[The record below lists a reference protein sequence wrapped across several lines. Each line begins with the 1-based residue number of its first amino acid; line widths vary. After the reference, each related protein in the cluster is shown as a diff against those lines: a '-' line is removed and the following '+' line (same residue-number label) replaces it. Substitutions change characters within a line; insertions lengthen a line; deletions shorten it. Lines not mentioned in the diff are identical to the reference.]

1 MRLEGTNVDQGKK
14 IIDESGL
21 NVISADDLDDAAQ
34 KVVKA
39 VNGAKD

>member
-1 MRLEGTNVDQGKK
+1 VRLEGTNVDQGKK

-34 KVVKA
+34 KIVNA
-39 VNGAKD
+39 VNGARA